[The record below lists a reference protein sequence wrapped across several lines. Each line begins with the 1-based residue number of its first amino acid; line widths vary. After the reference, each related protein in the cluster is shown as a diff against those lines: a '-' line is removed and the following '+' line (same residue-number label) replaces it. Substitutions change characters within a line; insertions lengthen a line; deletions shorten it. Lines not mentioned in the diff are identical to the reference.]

1 MAIHPCSEER
11 GIPAFSRKPMNRRV
25 RPDLQDQIVLDSHGL
40 RDRAGLVSAEFACYP
55 DKHLG
60 AFVID
65 TPVELPVYSRTK
77 K

>member
-11 GIPAFSRKPMNRRV
+11 GILAFSRKPMKRLF
-25 RPDLQDQIVLDSHGL
+25 RPDLQDQIVLESHGL
-40 RDRAGLVSAEFACYP
+40 RDRAGLVSAGFACYL

-65 TPVELPVYSRTK
+65 TPVELPVYSGTK